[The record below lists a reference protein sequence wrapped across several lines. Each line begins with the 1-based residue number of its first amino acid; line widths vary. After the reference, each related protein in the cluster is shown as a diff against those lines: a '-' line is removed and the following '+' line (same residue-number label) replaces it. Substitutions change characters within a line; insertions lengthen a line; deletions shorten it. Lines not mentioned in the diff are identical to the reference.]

1 MLWMAMR
8 GTSQVVASLI
18 LVMVALGS
26 VGIYFSVVQP
36 LVSSP
41 KGGIVIAL
49 TKEPEIAFYGT
60 PTSEYYIVVELRAF
74 NPLTYWVTITNGEA
88 IFLLN
93 GPSNPVL
100 LHLQCRVS
108 GGAGQVTVNP
118 GSIVYIT
125 FSCGFV
131 GPGSHLFY
139 NNAFCNAYAGTSNCI
154 LTPRA
159 VSDVMKNAVLLSFI
173 VYYTTQGG
181 GYGWESVF

>member
-1 MLWMAMR
+1 MR
-8 GTSQVVASLI
+8 GISQVVASLI
-18 LVMVALGS
+18 LVMVALGA

-49 TKEPEIAFYGT
+49 TKEPEITFYGT
-60 PTSEYYIVVELRAF
+60 STSEYYIVVELRAF
-74 NPLTYWVTITNGEA
+74 NPLTYWVAITNGEA

-100 LHLQCRVS
+100 LYLQCRVS
-108 GGAGQVTVNP
+108 GSAEQVTVNP

-125 FSCGFV
+125 FSCGYV
-131 GPGSHLFY
+131 GPGSYLLNY
-139 NNAFCNAYAGTSNCI
+139 AFCNAYTGTSNCI

-159 VSDVMKNAVLLSFI
+159 VSDVMKNAVLLSLI

-181 GYGWESVF
+181 GYGWELVF

>member
-8 GTSQVVASLI
+8 GTSQVVGSLI
-18 LVMVALGS
+18 LVMIALGA

-49 TKEPEIAFYGT
+49 TKEPEITFYGT
-60 PTSEYYIVVELRAF
+60 PTSEYYIVVELRVF
-74 NPLTYWVTITNGEA
+74 NPLTYWVNITNGEA

-100 LHLQCRVS
+100 LYLQCRVS
-108 GGAGQVTVNP
+108 GSAGQVTVNP
-118 GSIVYIT
+118 GSIVYVT

-131 GPGSHLFY
+131 GSGFHVLL
-139 NNAFCNAYAGTSNCI
+139 NNAFCNAYAGTSSCV
-154 LTPRA
+154 LTSRA
-159 VSDVMKNAVLLSFI
+159 VSDVMRNAVLLSFI
-173 VYYTTQGG
+173 VYYTTEGG
-181 GYGWESVF
+181 GYGWEVVF